1 MNITTDPNLWAI
13 CALVFLLG
21 LLIGVFLTAG
31 GRRKWK
37 TRYNSEVERR
47 RKSSKRRTPSAS
59 KHWAEREKE
68 WRERD
73 SLRAA
78 AVKDPPRRPAD
89 REVTLGALA
98 LDLREIGDAVHRVAE
113 AHQQV
118 QPPLA
123 LGGIGVV
130 DRHMVEEVVDR
141 RSAATRAPPSRR

>member
-21 LLIGVFLTAG
+21 LLVGVFLTAG

-47 RKSSKRRTPSAS
+47 REIERAQEERER
-59 KHWAEREKE
+59 HWSEQEKE

-78 AVKDPPRRPAD
+78 AARDRGPDDRP
-89 REVTLGALA
+89 L
-98 LDLREIGDAVHRVAE
+98 
-113 AHQQV
+113 
-118 QPPLA
+118 
-123 LGGIGVV
+123 
-130 DRHMVEEVVDR
+130 
-141 RSAATRAPPSRR
+141 